1 MFAPGTARVWMKSAK
16 LEWCLG
22 NLQGALQ
29 TIQAGVEKY
38 PEFSKFYLMKGQ
50 IELEKGLIDK

>member
-1 MFAPGTARVWMKSAK
+1 MKSAK

-38 PEFSKFYLMKGQ
+38 PEFAKFYLMKGQ